1 MRKLWGGAFE
11 GNLGERAERFG
22 QSIADDLRM
31 WRWDV
36 IASIEHV
43 RMLRETGILSPK
55 SASKLIAGLKRILR
69 EGEEKLPRD
78 VEDVH
83 TAIEIRLAELVGA
96 EAGNVHIA
104 RSRNDQ
110 VVTAFRL
117 WLRERL
123 GAICHEIKALQAVLV
138 DLSRRHAKS
147 VMPGYTHQQVAQPI
161 TLGFHLL
168 AHFWAL
174 QRDGWRFERVG
185 EELNY
190 SPLGSGALAGT
201 TFAIDRHSTSEALG
215 FRSPMPNALDATT
228 DRSFVLDTLNACAQV
243 MLTLGRIGQELVLWS
258 GSEYGFVRLDDS
270 VTTGSSIMPQ
280 KRNPDMAE
288 LIRGR
293 GGRAIGNWV
302 AVATMLKGL
311 VTGYSRDLQDDKPA
325 TFESVELV
333 CESLALIRSML
344 DGAKWDTDRMA
355 RQATRNF
362 AVATAIADELTRSG
376 MTFRQAHEAVGRI
389 ARALS
394 VSGRALT
401 AAEVKRLAP
410 EVPDPELVLRLLEL
424 DPGDCVRLMESPG
437 GTGPRAVARQWR
449 LAQRTWLAPGFRK
462 PM

>member
-11 GNLGERAERFG
+11 GGPDERADRFG
-22 QSIADDLRM
+22 QSITDDVRM

-43 RMLRETGILSPK
+43 RMLGETGILGSK
-55 SASKLIAGLKRILR
+55 SASRLIAGLKRILR
-69 EGEEKLPRD
+69 GGEKELPRD

-83 TAIEIRLAELVGA
+83 TAIEVRLTDLVGA
-96 EAGNVHIA
+96 EAGNMHIA

-123 GAICHEIKALQAVLV
+123 GMVCQDIKALQAVLL
-138 DLSRRHAKS
+138 DLSRRHAKA

-174 QRDGWRFERVG
+174 QRDGWRFERVL
-185 EELNY
+185 EEVNH

-201 TFAIDRHSTSEALG
+201 TFAIDRRSTSEALG
-215 FRSPMPNALDATT
+215 FRSPMPNALDATS
-228 DRSFVLDTLNACAQV
+228 DRSFVLDTLNACTQV

-258 GSEYGFVRLDDS
+258 GSEYGFVRLDDA

-325 TFESVELV
+325 TFESVD
-333 CESLALIRSML
+333 LARDALTLTRLML
-344 DGAKWDTDRMA
+344 EGATWDTDRMA
-355 RQATRNF
+355 RQAAENF

-389 ARALS
+389 ARARS
-394 VSGRALT
+394 ASGRALT
-401 AAEVKRLAP
+401 AEEVRRLARN
-410 EVPDPELVLRLLEL
+410 VTDSELVVRLLEL
-424 DPGDCVRLMESPG
+424 EPRDCVRLMESPG

-449 LAQRTWLAPGFRK
+449 LARRTWLRPGFRK